1 MSKFKRKIKPSQDYE
16 ERFLKFENID
26 SVNSI
31 GQKPYELS
39 RGFPFDVFKN
49 YLDTEQIKLD

>member
-1 MSKFKRKIKPSQDYE
+1 MPSQDYE
-16 ERFLKFENID
+16 ERFLKFENIN

-39 RGFPFDVFKN
+39 RGFPFEIFKSYIDN
-49 YLDTEQIKLD
+49 YES